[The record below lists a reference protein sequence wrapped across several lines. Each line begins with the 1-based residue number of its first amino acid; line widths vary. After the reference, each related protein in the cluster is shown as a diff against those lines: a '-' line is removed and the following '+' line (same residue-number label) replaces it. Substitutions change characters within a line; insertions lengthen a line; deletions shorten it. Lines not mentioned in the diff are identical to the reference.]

1 MRLRPLILDFALL
14 IAAWT
19 AVLTVLRRQR
29 ARIAADASPR
39 EVRSQRLQSAGAI
52 SAMVGVTC
60 FVAWLIGDAADL
72 PWLRALS
79 LPATVGFI
87 ATGAALTGYG
97 AWIKDA

>member
-29 ARIAADASPR
+29 ARIAADASP

>member
-1 MRLRPLILDFALL
+1 
-14 IAAWT
+14 
-19 AVLTVLRRQR
+19 
-29 ARIAADASPR
+29 
-39 EVRSQRLQSAGAI
+39 
-52 SAMVGVTC
+52 MVGVTC

-87 ATGAALTGYG
+87 ATGAALSGYG